1 MPLSTSA
8 FSPFVFHAFLI
19 PCNVRLSFDERTP
32 CNNEDG
38 EDAGNS
44 RKTRNR
50 SFSFP
55 RNVTRVY
62 FSREITRWWRISTSR
77 NENRICEIPV
87 EKSFTKIWESLNNY
101 TLNDTFIRFERFAS
115 FIIISINYYCHIS
128 NNRLSKLNLH
138 ASNFN
143 YVKFS
148 RSLSLDM
155 IYDRKK
161 GKKIPHRMVIARKGI
176 MSKNAKQ
183 FRDSGTKCETVRELV
198 RRQISLSN
206 LHTRNLQTGVL
217 HPSEGRDKEKERE
230 GGGGAR
236 AKSFFASCYRYYT
249 SH

>member
-1 MPLSTSA
+1 MQEIRERLVTDLFHSRVTW
-8 FSPFVFHAFLI
+8 HAFTFREKL
-19 PCNVRLSFDERTP
+19 LSM
-32 CNNEDG
+32 
-38 EDAGNS
+38 
-44 RKTRNR
+44 
-50 SFSFP
+50 
-55 RNVTRVY
+55 V
-62 FSREITRWWRISTSR
+62 RISTSR

-161 GKKIPHRMVIARKGI
+161 GKKIPQRMVIARKGVI
-176 MSKNAKQ
+176 SKNAKQ

-230 GGGGAR
+230 GGGLFLRLVIGIIPR
-236 AKSFFASCYRYYT
+236 IKSGGGSGVAIISIDRY
-249 SH
+249 

>member
-1 MPLSTSA
+1 MT
-8 FSPFVFHAFLI
+8 
-19 PCNVRLSFDERTP
+19 RLP
-32 CNNEDG
+32 
-38 EDAGNS
+38 A
-44 RKTRNR
+44 
-50 SFSFP
+50 
-55 RNVTRVY
+55 
-62 FSREITRWWRISTSR
+62 
-77 NENRICEIPV
+77 
-87 EKSFTKIWESLNNY
+87 
-101 TLNDTFIRFERFAS
+101 FAS
-115 FIIISINYYCHIS
+115 FIIISINYYCYIS

-148 RSLSLDM
+148 PSLSLDM

-161 GKKIPHRMVIARKGI
+161 GKKIPQRMVIARKGI
-176 MSKNAKQ
+176 ISKNAKQ

>member
-1 MPLSTSA
+1 M
-8 FSPFVFHAFLI
+8 V
-19 PCNVRLSFDERTP
+19 
-32 CNNEDG
+32 
-38 EDAGNS
+38 
-44 RKTRNR
+44 
-50 SFSFP
+50 
-55 RNVTRVY
+55 
-62 FSREITRWWRISTSR
+62 RISTSR
-77 NENRICEIPV
+77 NESNRICEIPV

-161 GKKIPHRMVIARKGI
+161 RKKIPQRMVIARKGI
-176 MSKNAKQ
+176 ISKNAKQ